1 MLLYYEFNRTQ
12 VLLLI
17 TVQCT
22 FNRPEWCM
30 IILAITVE
38 MICDF

>member
-1 MLLYYEFNRTQ
+1 MLLYYQFNAE

-22 FNRPEWCM
+22 FNRPEQRM
-30 IILAITVE
+30 IILATVDSDL
-38 MICDF
+38 CSQ